1 MYQEKI
7 GILGGTFDPIHTGHI
22 LSAQAVY
29 EQLELEKVVFIPAYV
44 PPHKI
49 GQNFAPAEHRYAM
62 TRLAIAPYPY
72 FQVSDMELRRSG
84 VSYTVDTMK
93 EIKAAHP
100 QSELYFIIGADSV
113 PLLYTWNRIEELF
126 QLVTFVVA
134 YRPGYSNV
142 IQTACKQMGNI
153 VRERMI
159 LLPTPEYPV
168 SSTEI
173 RQKIRNNESLK
184 NLVPPAVEDYIRQH
198 HLYNTMK

>member
-29 EQLELEKVVFIPAYV
+29 EQLKLEKVVFIPAYV

-49 GQNFAPAEHRYAM
+49 GQRFAPAEHRYAM
-62 TRLAIAPYPY
+62 TCLAVAPYSY
-72 FQVSDMELRRSG
+72 FEVSDIELRRSG
-84 VSYTVDTMK
+84 VSYTVDTMR
-93 EIKAAHP
+93 EIKALHP
-100 QSELYFIIGADSV
+100 QSDLYFIIGADSV

-126 QLVTFVVA
+126 QLVSFVVA

-142 IQTACKQMGNI
+142 IQTACQQLGDI
-153 VRERMI
+153 AREKII
-159 LLPTPEYPV
+159 LLPTPEYAI

-173 RQKIRNNESLK
+173 RHKIKNNESLK
-184 NLVPPAVEDYIRQH
+184 DLVPTAVENYIREH